1 MSLFTTTHNDTLKRK
16 LSLWFVVTLVLTVTI
31 FLGCGAWLF
40 FSHGLSPL
48 SAAVFGGLLAL
59 WVLVYTLSYRRII
72 TPLFRAYGQ
81 ITACTNKMALGNLD
95 AAGDITEQEYLAEL
109 SQNIATLSSSLN
121 DYIYEISAVL
131 SHLSVGDMAVKLSK
145 SQQYSGDFMPI
156 KNALK
161 RIILSL
167 NETFSEISLLV
178 DRLTKVS
185 KQLKNS
191 AGSLAQGSAEQLQ
204 EIANLSEL
212 VTGISHHT
220 ADNASNAQLAAKSA
234 MEAKE
239 RATTGDTYMSHLLVS
254 MDEIGA
260 ASNDISTIIKL
271 IDSIAFQTNVLALNA
286 SVEAARAGAA
296 GKGFAVVANEVKQ
309 LALKSADAAKQTEE
323 LIYTSIQKVQEGV
336 KTAEQT
342 AEVFKDIRS
351 SVDITAELSGKIAS
365 LSQAQARDITRTT
378 GIISGISGVVDT
390 NAANAQEVAAVSEE
404 LNNQAKSLKRLMKR
418 FQLKGSRDASLD
430 AAIQA
435 KLAASARTLMQRLKE
450 VLSGC
455 SASGYDALLK
465 NAVNSVPSI
474 ECLYLI
480 DEKGIQLSST
490 VMSDAASKDVSE
502 EFKPAMPGD
511 CHAAKKYFTK
521 ALKLGGEVYQ
531 SEEYISGATGGL
543 CRTFSAL
550 CTAGE
555 IRLVVCIDT
564 MCGIDV
570 N

>member
-1 MSLFTTTHNDTLKRK
+1 MSIFTKTQNNTLKRR
-16 LSLWFVVTLVLTVTI
+16 LSLWFMVTLAFTITV
-31 FLGCGAWLF
+31 FLGCGSWLF
-40 FSHGLSPL
+40 FSRLMSPF
-48 SAAVFGGLLAL
+48 SAAVLGGLLAL
-59 WVLVYTLSYRRII
+59 WALLYTLFYRCII
-72 TPLFRAYGQ
+72 SPLYRAYGQ
-81 ITACTNKMALGNLD
+81 ITACTNEMALGNLD
-95 AAGDITEQEYLAEL
+95 AAGDITEQQHLAEL
-109 SQNIATLSSSLN
+109 SQNIASLSSSLN

-167 NETFSEISLLV
+167 NETFSEIGLLV

-185 KQLKNS
+185 KQLKSS
-191 AGSLAQGSAEQLQ
+191 AGSLAQGSTEQSQ
-204 EIANLSEL
+204 EIARLSEV
-212 VTGISHHT
+212 VTGISHQT
-220 ADNASNAQLAAKSA
+220 ADNASNAQHAAKSA

-239 RATTGDTYMSHLLVS
+239 YSTAGNEYMNHLLAS

-323 LIYTSIQKVQEGV
+323 LIHTSIVKVQEGV

-351 SVDITAELSGKIAS
+351 SVDITAELSEGIAA
-365 LSQAQARDITRTT
+365 LSQAQAKDITRTT

-404 LNNQAKSLKRLMKR
+404 LNIQAKSLKKLMKR
-418 FQLKGSRDASLD
+418 FQLKGSRDASQD

-435 KLAASARTLMQRLKE
+435 KLTASAHALMRRLKDT
-450 VLSGC
+450 LPGC
-455 SASGYDALLK
+455 DISGYNTLLK

-480 DEKGIQLSST
+480 NEDGVQVSST
-490 VMSDAASKDVSE
+490 IMSDAASQDISE

-511 CHAAKKYFTK
+511 CHATKKYFAK
-521 ALKLGGEVYQ
+521 AIMLGGEVYQ

-543 CRTFSAL
+543 CRTYSAL
-550 CTAGE
+550 CAAKDA
-555 IRLVVCIDT
+555 RLVVCIDT
-564 MCGIDV
+564 MCGIEV